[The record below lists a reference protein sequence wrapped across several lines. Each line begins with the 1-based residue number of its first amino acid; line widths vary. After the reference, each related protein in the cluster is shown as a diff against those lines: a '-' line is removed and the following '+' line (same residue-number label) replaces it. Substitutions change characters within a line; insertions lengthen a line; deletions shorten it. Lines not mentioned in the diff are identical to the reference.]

1 MIDLHV
7 HTIYSD
13 GEHSPREILDLCK
26 KRGITVV
33 GITDHNTVEGCK
45 QTILE
50 NPYEDITIISGLEL
64 GAKYDVKGANLH
76 ILGYNVDLNN
86 KPLNDICNAIME
98 DNVMRLKSIVELL
111 KTYYGFIFKDQDL
124 EEIYSS
130 VGNIGRP
137 DIARLCVEY
146 GYAKDIEETFMKYLI
161 PIDNKTAKR
170 RAELTDKACIE
181 YIRNAG
187 GIPCLAH
194 PIELKMDL
202 DALKVYIKNLT
213 NSGLEALE
221 VYQSKHSKEY
231 SEQLLKIANENKL
244 LYSVGSDYH
253 GPLITPDIELG
264 FGRDNN
270 LHMNEASILSKI
282 LR

>member
-13 GEHSPREILDLCK
+13 GEHSPKEILELCK
-26 KRGITVV
+26 KRSITVV

-45 QTILE
+45 QAILQ
-50 NPYEDITIISGLEL
+50 NPYEDITIIPGLEFE
-64 GAKYDVKGANLH
+64 AKYDVKGANLH

-111 KTYYGFIFKDQDL
+111 KSNYGLTFKDLDL
-124 EEIYSS
+124 DEIYSS
-130 VGNIGRP
+130 IGNIGRP

-146 GYAKDIEETFMKYLI
+146 GYATDIEESFKKYLI
-161 PIDNKTAKR
+161 PIEDKIAKR
-170 RAELTDKACIE
+170 KAELTDIACIE
-181 YIRNAG
+181 YIKNAG
-187 GIPCLAH
+187 GIACLAH
-194 PIELKMDL
+194 PIELRMDMYT
-202 DALKVYIKNLT
+202 LKKYIKFLT
-213 NSGLEALE
+213 DLGLEALE

-231 SEQLLKIANENKL
+231 SEELLKIAKENNL
-244 LYSVGSDYH
+244 LCSVGSDYH
-253 GPLITPDIELG
+253 GELITPDIELG
-264 FGRDNN
+264 YGRNNN